1 MRPADAIVLAA
12 ALGLELFFIHR
23 FWVGNS
29 AGETALIQSPGG
41 SQEVRL
47 DRNQTLEIQG
57 RLGPSTLRIED
68 GAIGFV
74 NSPCQRKICIRSG
87 FHRHTGATTAC
98 VPNRI
103 SLTVRGQREDGFD
116 AIHH

>member
-1 MRPADAIVLAA
+1 MRPADVLLIAA

-23 FWVGNS
+23 FWVGGS
-29 AGETALIQSPGG
+29 AGETVVLQSPYGR
-41 SQEVRL
+41 QEIRL
-47 DRNQTLEIQG
+47 DRDQTLEING
-57 RLGPSTLRIED
+57 ALGPSTLRVQD

-74 NSPCQRKICIRSG
+74 NSPCKRKICIRSG
-87 FHRHTGATTAC
+87 FHHHAGATTAC

-103 SLTVRGQREDGFD
+103 SLTVVGQREDGFD